1 MTGRGGGRC
10 CPILL
15 TSWVTEREQRAHA
28 TQEIAE
34 TRETKRVVFAAP
46 ILSENASRMIE
57 AAASLP
63 GVSLGIVT
71 QDPAEKMSAQMAQV
85 VTAHWRVNDILDSR
99 QLTWAVEELGK
110 RLGGIDRLFGAY
122 EQLQVPLAEVREKLG
137 IEGMRP
143 DVARRFRDKNEMKD
157 VFRANG
163 IPCARHALASTTD
176 EAVAFAREVG
186 FPVVVKPPAGAG
198 SIATFKADD
207 EASLRDAV
215 LKAAPRRSDPA
226 LIEEFIVGDE
236 FSLETISIN
245 GEAVWHSLTHYY
257 PNPLDVVRNKWIQ
270 WCVVSPREVDDA
282 RYDDIRAAGSRA
294 LKVLGMET
302 GLSHMEWFRR
312 RDGTIAISEV
322 AARPPGAQ
330 ITTLNSRAHD
340 IDFVRA
346 WTEVMIFGT
355 FERPVRKYA
364 VGIAF
369 LRGQG
374 SGRIRHVHGLEE
386 IAREI
391 GSLVVDV
398 KLPVRGAAPSSSYEG
413 DGFIIVRH
421 PETEVVMKALQKLIS
436 TVRVELG

>member
-1 MTGRGGGRC
+1 M
-10 CPILL
+10 PN
-15 TSWVTEREQRAHA
+15 
-28 TQEIAE
+28 
-34 TRETKRVVFAAP
+34 VVFAAP
-46 ILSENASRMIE
+46 ILSENASGMIE
-57 AAASLP
+57 AAARLP
-63 GVSLGIVT
+63 GVKLGVIT
-71 QDPAEKMSAQMAQV
+71 QDPAEKMSPAMARSV
-85 VTAHWRVNDILDSR
+85 FAHWRVNDILDSG
-99 QLTWAVEELGK
+99 QLAWAASELSK
-110 RLGGIDRLFGAY
+110 RMGGLDRLFGAY

-163 IPCARHALASTTD
+163 LPCARHSLAERAD
-176 EAVAFAREVG
+176 DAVKFAREVG

-198 SIATFKADD
+198 SVATFKADD
-207 EASLRDAV
+207 EASLREAV
-215 LKAAPRRSDPA
+215 AKAAPRKSDPA

-236 FSLETISIN
+236 YSLETISIS
-245 GEAVWHSLTHYY
+245 GKAVWHSLTHYY

-270 WCVVSPREVDDA
+270 WCVVSPREVDDPK
-282 RYDDIRAAGSRA
+282 YDDIRAAGSRA
-294 LKVLGMET
+294 LEVLGMDT

-312 RDGTIAISEV
+312 RDGSIAISEV

-346 WTEVMIFGT
+346 WTQVMIFGT

-374 SGRIRHVHGLEE
+374 SGRIRNVYGLDR
-386 IAREI
+386 IARVM

-398 KLPVRGAAPSSSYEG
+398 KLPVPGAAPSSSYEG
-413 DGFIIVRH
+413 DGFIILRH
-421 PETEVVMKALQKLIS
+421 PETVVVMQALQKLIS

>member
-1 MTGRGGGRC
+1 M
-10 CPILL
+10 
-15 TSWVTEREQRAHA
+15 
-28 TQEIAE
+28 
-34 TRETKRVVFAAP
+34 
-46 ILSENASRMIE
+46 
-57 AAASLP
+57 
-63 GVSLGIVT
+63 
-71 QDPAEKMSAQMAQV
+71 
-85 VTAHWRVNDILDSR
+85 
-99 QLTWAVEELGK
+99 
-110 RLGGIDRLFGAY
+110 
-122 EQLQVPLAEVREKLG
+122 REKLN

-163 IPCARHALASTTD
+163 LPCARHSLAGNAD
-176 EAVAFAREVG
+176 EAVAFAREIG

-215 LKAAPRRSDPA
+215 AKAAPRASDPA

-236 FSLETISIN
+236 YSLETISI
-245 GEAVWHSLTHYY
+245 GGKAVWHSLTHYY

-270 WCVVSPREVDDA
+270 WCVVSPRDVDDSK
-282 RYDDIRAAGSRA
+282 YDDIRAAGSRA
-294 LKVLGMET
+294 LEVLGMDT

-312 RDGTIAISEV
+312 RDGSIAISEV

-340 IDFVRA
+340 IDFVRS
-346 WTEVMIFGT
+346 WTQVMIFGT

-374 SGRIRHVHGLEE
+374 TGRIQKVHGLEQ
-386 IAREI
+386 IVREM

-398 KLPVRGAAPSSSYEG
+398 KLPVPGAAPSSSYEG
-413 DGFIIVRH
+413 DGFIILRH
-421 PETEVVMKALQKLIS
+421 PETIVVMQALQRLIS

>member
-1 MTGRGGGRC
+1 
-10 CPILL
+10 
-15 TSWVTEREQRAHA
+15 
-28 TQEIAE
+28 
-34 TRETKRVVFAAP
+34 
-46 ILSENASRMIE
+46 MIE
-57 AAASLP
+57 AAADLP
-63 GVSLGIVT
+63 GVRLAVVT
-71 QDPAEKMSAQMAQV
+71 QDPAEKLSPQMARMIS
-85 VTAHWRVNDILDSR
+85 AHWRVNDILDPA
-99 QLTWAVEELGK
+99 QLTWATEELWK

-137 IEGMRP
+137 IEGMKP
-143 DVARRFRDKNEMKD
+143 AVANRFRDKSEMKD
-157 VFRANG
+157 VFRAND
-163 IPCARHALASTTD
+163 IPCARHTLAESAD
-176 EAVAFAREVG
+176 EAIAFADQVG

-215 LKAAPRRSDPA
+215 ASAAPRHGDPA

-236 FSLETISIN
+236 YSLETISIN
-245 GEAVWHSLTHYY
+245 GKAVWHSLTHYY

-282 RYDDIRAAGSRA
+282 RYDDIREAGSKA
-294 LKVLGMET
+294 LQALGMET

-312 RDGTIAISEV
+312 RDGSIAISEV

-346 WTEVMIFGT
+346 WTQLMIFGT
-355 FERPVRKYA
+355 FDRPVRKYA

-374 SGRIRHVHGLEE
+374 SGRIKAVHGLD
-386 IAREI
+386 IVQREM
-391 GSLVVDV
+391 GNLVVDV
-398 KLPVRGAAPSSSYEG
+398 KLPEPGAIPASSYEG
-413 DGFIIVRH
+413 DGYVIVRH
-421 PETEVVMKALQKLIS
+421 PETSVVEKALKRLI
-436 TVRVELG
+436 TVVRVELG

>member
-1 MTGRGGGRC
+1 M
-10 CPILL
+10 PN
-15 TSWVTEREQRAHA
+15 
-28 TQEIAE
+28 
-34 TRETKRVVFAAP
+34 VVFAAP

-63 GVSLGIVT
+63 GVRLAVIT
-71 QDPAEKMSAQMAQV
+71 QDPAEKMSREMAQS
-85 VTAHWRVNDILDSR
+85 VTAHWRVNDILDSA
-99 QLTWAVEELGK
+99 QLAWATEELSK
-110 RLGGIDRLFGAY
+110 RLGGVDRLFGAY

-137 IEGMRP
+137 IVGMRP
-143 DVARRFRDKNEMKD
+143 GVANRFRDKSEMKN

-163 IPCARHALASTTD
+163 LPCAKHTLAESAD
-176 EAVAFAREVG
+176 EAVAFAKMVG
-186 FPVVVKPPAGAG
+186 YPVVVKPPAGAG

-207 EASLRDAV
+207 EAALRDAV
-215 LKAAPRRSDPA
+215 AKSAPRKGYPA
-226 LIEEFIVGDE
+226 LIEEFILGDE
-236 FSLETISIN
+236 YSLETISID
-245 GEAVWHSLTHYY
+245 GKAVWHSLTHYY

-282 RYDDIRAAGSRA
+282 KYDDIRAAGSRA
-294 LKVLGMET
+294 LEVLGMET

-355 FERPVRKYA
+355 FEKPVRKYA

-374 SGRIRHVHGLEE
+374 TGRIKAVHGLDVV
-386 IAREI
+386 AREM

-398 KLPVRGAAPSSSYEG
+398 KLPVPGAMPASSYEG
-413 DGFIIVRH
+413 DGYIIVRH
-421 PETEVVMKALQKLIS
+421 PETVVVMQALQRLIS
-436 TVRVELG
+436 VVRVELG

>member
-1 MTGRGGGRC
+1 M
-10 CPILL
+10 PN
-15 TSWVTEREQRAHA
+15 
-28 TQEIAE
+28 
-34 TRETKRVVFAAP
+34 VVFAAP

-63 GVSLGIVT
+63 GVRLAVVT
-71 QDPAEKMSAQMAQV
+71 QDPAEKLSPQMAQMIS
-85 VTAHWRVNDILDSR
+85 AHWRVNDILDPA
-99 QLTWAVEELGK
+99 QLEWGVEELAK

-137 IEGMRP
+137 IEGMKP
-143 DVARRFRDKNEMKD
+143 EVANRFRDKSEMKN
-157 VFRANG
+157 VLRANG
-163 IPCARHALASTTD
+163 LPCAKHTLAENAKDALA
-176 EAVAFAREVG
+176 FANEVG

-215 LKAAPRRSDPA
+215 AKAAPHRGDPA

-236 FSLETISIN
+236 YSLETISID
-245 GEAVWHSLTHYY
+245 GVAVWHSLTHYY

-270 WCVVSPREVDDA
+270 WCVVSPREVEDE
-282 RYDDIRAAGSRA
+282 RYDDIRDAGSRA
-294 LKVLGMET
+294 LQALGMET

-312 RDGTIAISEV
+312 RDGSIAISEV

-340 IDFVRA
+340 IDFVQA
-346 WTEVMIFGT
+346 WAEVMIFGT
-355 FERPVRKYA
+355 FQRPTRKYA

-374 SGRIRHVHGLEE
+374 NGRIRAVHGLDLVQ
-386 IAREI
+386 REM
-391 GSLVVDV
+391 GNLVVDV
-398 KLPVRGAAPSSSYEG
+398 KLPVPGAMPASSYEG
-413 DGFIIVRH
+413 DGYIILRH
-421 PETEVVMKALQKLIS
+421 PETSIVENALKRLIS
-436 TVRVELG
+436 VVRVELG

>member
-1 MTGRGGGRC
+1 MN
-10 CPILL
+10 
-15 TSWVTEREQRAHA
+15 
-28 TQEIAE
+28 
-34 TRETKRVVFAAP
+34 VVFAAP

-63 GVSLGIVT
+63 GVRLGVVT
-71 QDPAEKMSAQMAQV
+71 QDPAEKMWPSLSSA
-85 VTAHWRVNDILDSR
+85 VTAHWQVNDILDSR
-99 QLTWAVEELGK
+99 QLAWAVDELSK
-110 RLGGIDRLFGAY
+110 RMGGIDRLFGAY
-122 EQLQVPLAEVREKLG
+122 EQLQVPLAEVRE
-137 IEGMRP
+137 
-143 DVARRFRDKNEMKD
+143 D

-163 IPCARHALASTTD
+163 LPCARHTLAESAD
-176 EAVAFAREVG
+176 EAVAFATKIG

-215 LKAAPRRSDPA
+215 SKAAPRHGDPA

-236 FSLETISIN
+236 YSLETISID
-245 GEAVWHSLTHYY
+245 GKPVWHSLTHYY

-282 RYDDIRAAGSRA
+282 KYDDIREAGSRA
-294 LKVLGMET
+294 LQVLGMET

-312 RDGTIAISEV
+312 RDGSIAISEV

-346 WTEVMIFGT
+346 WTEVMIFGK
-355 FERPVRKYA
+355 FEKPVRKYA

-374 SGRIRHVHGLEE
+374 SGRIRRVHGLDVV
-386 IAREI
+386 AREM
-391 GSLVVDV
+391 GNLVVDV
-398 KLPVRGAAPSSSYEG
+398 KLPTPGAMPASSYEG
-413 DGFIIVRH
+413 DGYIILRH
-421 PETEVVMKALQKLIS
+421 PETVVVEKALTRLIS
-436 TVRVELG
+436 VVRVELG

>member
-1 MTGRGGGRC
+1 M
-10 CPILL
+10 PN
-15 TSWVTEREQRAHA
+15 
-28 TQEIAE
+28 
-34 TRETKRVVFAAP
+34 VVFAAP

-63 GVSLGIVT
+63 GVRLAVVT
-71 QDPAEKMSAQMAQV
+71 QDPAEKLSPQMAQMIS
-85 VTAHWRVNDILDSR
+85 AHWRVNDILDPA
-99 QLTWAVEELGK
+99 QLEWGVEELAK

-137 IEGMRP
+137 IEGMKP
-143 DVARRFRDKNEMKD
+143 EVANRFRDKSEMKN
-157 VFRANG
+157 VLRANG
-163 IPCARHALASTTD
+163 LPCAKHTLAENAKDALA
-176 EAVAFAREVG
+176 FANEVG

-215 LKAAPRRSDPA
+215 AKAAPHRGDPA

-236 FSLETISIN
+236 YSLETISID
-245 GEAVWHSLTHYY
+245 GVAVWHSLTHYY

-270 WCVVSPREVDDA
+270 WCVVSPREVEDE
-282 RYDDIRAAGSRA
+282 RYDDIRDAGSRA
-294 LKVLGMET
+294 LQALGMET

-312 RDGTIAISEV
+312 RDGSIAISEV

-346 WTEVMIFGT
+346 WAEVMIFGT
-355 FERPVRKYA
+355 FQRPTRKYA

-374 SGRIRHVHGLEE
+374 NGRIRAVHGLDLVQ
-386 IAREI
+386 REM
-391 GSLVVDV
+391 GNLVVDV
-398 KLPVRGAAPSSSYEG
+398 KLPVPGAMPASSYEG
-413 DGFIIVRH
+413 DGYIILRH
-421 PETEVVMKALQKLIS
+421 PETSIVENALKRLIS
-436 TVRVELG
+436 VVRVELG

>member
-1 MTGRGGGRC
+1 M
-10 CPILL
+10 PN
-15 TSWVTEREQRAHA
+15 
-28 TQEIAE
+28 
-34 TRETKRVVFAAP
+34 VVFAAP

-57 AAASLP
+57 AAATLP
-63 GVSLGIVT
+63 GVRLGVIT
-71 QDPAEKMSAQMAQV
+71 QDPAEKMSPQMARSV
-85 VTAHWRVNDILDSR
+85 IAHWRVNDILDSG
-99 QLTWAVEELGK
+99 QLTWAAAELSK
-110 RLGGIDRLFGAY
+110 RMGALDRLFGAY
-122 EQLQVPLAEVREKLG
+122 EQLQVPLAEVREKLD

-163 IPCARHALASTTD
+163 LPCARHSLVSSAD

-215 LKAAPRRSDPA
+215 AQAAPRASDPA

-236 FSLETISIN
+236 YSLETISI
-245 GEAVWHSLTHYY
+245 GGKAVWHSLTHYY

-270 WCVVSPREVDDA
+270 WCVVSPREVDDSK
-282 RYDDIRAAGSRA
+282 YDDIRAAGSRA
-294 LKVLGMET
+294 LEVLGMDT

-312 RDGTIAISEV
+312 RDGSIAISEV

-346 WTEVMIFGT
+346 WTQVMIFGT

-374 SGRIRHVHGLEE
+374 TGRIQKVHGLEQ
-386 IAREI
+386 IAREM

-398 KLPVRGAAPSSSYEG
+398 KLPVPGAARSSSYEG
-413 DGFIIVRH
+413 DGFIILRH
-421 PETEVVMKALQKLIS
+421 PETIVVMQALQRLIS

>member
-1 MTGRGGGRC
+1 M
-10 CPILL
+10 PN
-15 TSWVTEREQRAHA
+15 
-28 TQEIAE
+28 
-34 TRETKRVVFAAP
+34 VVFAAP

-63 GVSLGIVT
+63 GVRLGVIT
-71 QDPAEKMSAQMAQV
+71 QDPAEKMSPQMSRSV
-85 VTAHWRVNDILDSR
+85 IAHWRVNDILDSG
-99 QLTWAVEELGK
+99 QLTWAAEELSKRMGK
-110 RLGGIDRLFGAY
+110 LDRLFGAY
-122 EQLQVPLAEVREKLG
+122 EQLQVPLAEVREKLN

-163 IPCARHALASTTD
+163 LPCARHSLAGSAD

-207 EASLRDAV
+207 EAALREAV
-215 LKAAPRRSDPA
+215 AKAAPRLSDPA

-236 FSLETISIN
+236 YSLETISI
-245 GEAVWHSLTHYY
+245 GGKAVWHSLTHYY

-270 WCVVSPREVDDA
+270 WCVVSPREVDDSK
-282 RYDDIRAAGSRA
+282 YDDIRAAGSRA
-294 LKVLGMET
+294 LEVLGMDT
-302 GLSHMEWFRR
+302 GLTHMEWFRR
-312 RDGTIAISEV
+312 RDGSIAISEV

-346 WTEVMIFGT
+346 WTQVMIFGT
-355 FERPVRKYA
+355 FEPPVRKYA

-374 SGRIRHVHGLEE
+374 TGRIHKVHGLEQ
-386 IAREI
+386 IAREM

-398 KLPVRGAAPSSSYEG
+398 KLPVPGAAPSSSYEG
-413 DGFIIVRH
+413 DGFIILRH
-421 PETEVVMKALQKLIS
+421 PETIVVMQALQRLIS
-436 TVRVELG
+436 TVKVELG